1 MAKKIFAVEGEWDD
15 KLTHQ
20 ETIATILDLMSDVS
34 GVKHVFRKVNTTAS
48 LIRYLKKVTLMSMTS
63 LLKQNE

>member
-20 ETIATILDLMSDVS
+20 ETIVPILDLMRDVS
-34 GVKHVFRKVNTTAS
+34 GVKYVFRKVNTTAS
-48 LIRYLKKVTLMSMTS
+48 LIRYLKKTTLISMTS
-63 LLKQNE
+63 MLK